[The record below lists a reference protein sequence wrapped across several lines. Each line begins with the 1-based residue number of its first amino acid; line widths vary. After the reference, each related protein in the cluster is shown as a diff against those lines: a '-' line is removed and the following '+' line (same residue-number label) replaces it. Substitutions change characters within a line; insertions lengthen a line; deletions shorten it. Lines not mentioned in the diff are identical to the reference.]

1 MRTMN
6 VSKGW
11 TMRGDRSDGFLRER
25 TMSDV
30 CWKKGYLRMRLPILI
45 ALIPALVLLVS
56 GSLAGASSYQQIGG
70 AIIDP
75 VQLTTGG
82 AHSYVGPNL
91 APSAQL
97 PSAALSAA
105 ELGSADLAGAN
116 LSGAVLA
123 SANLANA
130 TLASGI
136 QTAADLSNAILQNAV
151 LSFSIANNA
160 NLSSADLSAADLSF
174 ASLVGADLTGAN
186 LSAAVLLSAD
196 LDMADVS
203 NADMT
208 GANFSLSFNLGTTS
222 WTGVAP
228 TYDEVTDFTGTG
240 FDPVAAG
247 WTFVPEPSMAM
258 LMNAGIVG
266 LVAASRRRMRSSSK
280 AAV

>member
-1 MRTMN
+1 
-6 VSKGW
+6 
-11 TMRGDRSDGFLRER
+11 
-25 TMSDV
+25 
-30 CWKKGYLRMRLPILI
+30 MRLPILI

-56 GSLAGASSYQQIGG
+56 GSLAEASSYQQVGG

-75 VQLTTGG
+75 IQLTTGG
-82 AHSYVGPNL
+82 VHSYAGPDL
-91 APSAQL
+91 VPTAQL

-105 ELGSADLAGAN
+105 ELGSADLADAN
-116 LSGAVLA
+116 LSGAILA

-130 TLASGI
+130 MM
-136 QTAADLSNAILQNAV
+136 QNAV

-160 NLSSADLSAADLSF
+160 NLASADLSAADLSF
-174 ASLVGADLTGAN
+174 ANLVGANLTDAN
-186 LSAAVLLSAD
+186 LSAAILLSAD
-196 LDMADVS
+196 LDMANVS

-208 GANFSLSFNLGTTS
+208 GANLALSFNLGTTS
-222 WTGVAP
+222 WTSVAP
-228 TYDEVTDFTGTG
+228 TYDDVTDFTGTG

-266 LVAASRRRMRSSSK
+266 LVAASRRRMRSRSK